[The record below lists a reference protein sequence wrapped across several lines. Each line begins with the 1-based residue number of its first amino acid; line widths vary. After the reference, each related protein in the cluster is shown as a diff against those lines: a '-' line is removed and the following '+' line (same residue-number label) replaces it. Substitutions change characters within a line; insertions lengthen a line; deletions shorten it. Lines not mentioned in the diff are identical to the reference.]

1 MDEIIVAVMPLDK
14 YARNIHYLRIS
25 LTDRCN
31 LRCVYCMP
39 EDITFRPQTELIRKE
54 EILRL
59 AGIFAGLG
67 VDKIRLTGG
76 EPTVH
81 PELVSIVSGLSHTPG
96 IQSVTMTTNGVL
108 LQELAEPLKA
118 AGLQRVNI
126 SLDSNDP
133 DEFNRIARRDAHEK
147 VWKGIL
153 AAEKAGLT
161 PVKLNAVIV
170 RGHNDETLLDM
181 AAMTLDHPWYIR
193 FIEMMPFGG
202 ATEFQLHQVVTSHEV
217 MERIESE
224 FGKLIPENDGKL
236 DGEAMVFKIPNSL
249 GTLGFISSVTAP
261 FCSLCTRT
269 RLTSDGKL
277 RLCLLREDEV
287 DLLTSLRAGATDEDL
302 RRLIVDNIWV
312 KPWGHGLADGE
323 VPVNRT
329 MSEIGG

>member
-1 MDEIIVAVMPLDK
+1 MPFDK
-14 YARNIHYLRIS
+14 YARKIHYLRIS

-31 LRCVYCMP
+31 LRCIYCMP
-39 EDITFRPQTELIRKE
+39 EGKAFRPQSELMKTNEIIR
-54 EILRL
+54 LTD
-59 AGIFAGLG
+59 IFASLG
-67 VDKIRLTGG
+67 IDKLRLTGG
-76 EPTVH
+76 EPTIH
-81 PELVSIVSGLSHTPG
+81 PDLLSIVDGLSHIHG
-96 IQSVTMTTNGVL
+96 IKSVTMTTNGVL

-126 SLDSNDP
+126 SLDTNDA
-133 DEFNRIARRDAHEK
+133 EKYNLIARRNAYSD

-170 RGHNDETLLDM
+170 RGHNDENVLDM
-181 AAMTLDHPWYIR
+181 AAMTLNHPWYIR

-202 ATEFQLHQVVTSHEV
+202 ATEFQQDQVVTTHEV
-217 MERIESE
+217 MQRIESE
-224 FGKLIPENDGKL
+224 FGKLLPVNEGKL
-236 DGEAMVFKIPNSL
+236 DGEAMVYKIPNSQ
-249 GTLGFISSVTAP
+249 GSLGFISSVSAP

-287 DLLTSLRAGATDEDL
+287 DLLTPLRVGATDEDL
-302 RRLIVDNIWV
+302 RRLIVENIWK